1 MDNKVNYTLVGLF
14 VTLLVAAMIAI
25 FIWLEDLNHRQ
36 DTVKYAVY
44 MKESVAGLVPKA
56 QVTFNGVKVGTVDS
70 IQLNPHDP
78 QQVRLILNVLAN
90 TPINQSTVAMLK
102 SQGITGVTFVGLSA
116 TQRDAPPIKKQPGQE
131 YPIIASKP
139 SFLETLTDALQDVT
153 TNIKNVSVSVQ
164 KLVDQENR
172 QAITE
177 TLQNV
182 KSVTANLVKNETRF
196 NEIMMSTHSLTKNL
210 AESSQNL
217 PQTIKQLNQA
227 LVSLQRMANKIT
239 ATGMT
244 INSTMEGANS
254 LMQNVSQQVVPQTT
268 DMLQEINQTIRLIN
282 RLSAKLQRNPSM
294 LLRGQQP
301 ALPGPGE

>member
-14 VTLLVAAMIAI
+14 VTLLVAVMVVI
-25 FIWLEDLNHRQ
+25 FIWLENLSHREDL
-36 DTVKYAVY
+36 VKYAVY

-70 IQLNPHDP
+70 IELNPHDP
-78 QQVRLILNVLAN
+78 QQVRLVLSVLAT
-90 TPINQSTVAMLK
+90 TPINQGTVAMLK

-116 TQRDAPPIKKQPGQE
+116 TRRDAPPLKKLPGQE
-131 YPIIASKP
+131 YAVIASKP

-153 TNIKNVSVSVQ
+153 TNIKHLSLSVQ
-164 KLVDQENR
+164 KLVDEQNR
-172 QAITE
+172 EAIAA

-182 KSVTANLVKNETRF
+182 KSVTANLVKNESRF
-196 NEIMMSTHSLTKNL
+196 NKIVVSTQTLTKNL
-210 AESSQNL
+210 AVSSKTL
-217 PQTIKQLNQA
+217 PETVKQLNQA
-227 LVSLQRMANKIT
+227 LVALHRMANKIT
-239 ATGMT
+239 DTGTT
-244 INSTMEGANS
+244 INNTMQGANS

-294 LLRGQQP
+294 LVRGQKP
-301 ALPGPGE
+301 APPGPGE